1 MMFIVNRMETLAVI
15 LCVAL
20 AVAYAVRRFRRAFAE
35 ENDPCAHCDGCALND
50 AKKRNSE
57 AYGCERR

>member
-35 ENDPCAHCDGCALND
+35 ENDPCAHCDGCALKN